1 MEKGTALVG
10 LWKAWLM
17 ETLKEVGS
25 FLLALYV
32 KRCRDSLILTFF
44 ETSIGAEVLS
54 VTSMP

>member
-1 MEKGTALVG
+1 
-10 LWKAWLM
+10 M